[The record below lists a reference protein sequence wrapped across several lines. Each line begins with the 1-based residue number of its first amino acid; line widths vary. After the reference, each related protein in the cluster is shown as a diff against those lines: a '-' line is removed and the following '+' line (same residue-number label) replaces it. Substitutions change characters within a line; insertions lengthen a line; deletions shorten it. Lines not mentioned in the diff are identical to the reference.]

1 MTSEGLPRPWSRGR
15 ATVTV
20 LADGR
25 AFDALVRLDTARETD
40 YYRHGSIMRFMLRG
54 LLRSSPL
61 AWCVTT
67 AA

>member
-1 MTSEGLPRPWSRGR
+1 M
-15 ATVTV
+15 TV

-54 LLRSSPL
+54 LLR
-61 AWCVTT
+61 TG
-67 AA
+67 